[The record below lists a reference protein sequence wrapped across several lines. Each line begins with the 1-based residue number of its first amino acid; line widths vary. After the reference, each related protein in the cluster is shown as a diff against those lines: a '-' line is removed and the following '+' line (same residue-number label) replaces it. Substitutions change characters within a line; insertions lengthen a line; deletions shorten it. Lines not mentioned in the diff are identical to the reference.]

1 MIRTS
6 LAMNATHNI
15 TCKETFVM
23 TWKNRLAI
31 WVAWHL
37 PSCVAKWAF
46 VRVATGPQTLRNYP
60 ADQKVGDVLKV
71 WD

>member
-1 MIRTS
+1 
-6 LAMNATHNI
+6 
-15 TCKETFVM
+15 M

-46 VRVATGPQTLRNYP
+46 VRVATGPQTLGNYP